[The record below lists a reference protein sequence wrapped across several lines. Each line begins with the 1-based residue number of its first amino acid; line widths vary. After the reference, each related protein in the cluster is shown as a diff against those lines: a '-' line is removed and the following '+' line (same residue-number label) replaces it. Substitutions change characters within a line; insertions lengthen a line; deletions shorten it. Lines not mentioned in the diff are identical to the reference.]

1 MIRVQREVVVP
12 IWIFWWRR
20 KNPPP
25 TNAFDVGVAALD
37 RARKKES
44 TSRLFDVAKDLASR
58 LGPGDRM
65 KVTTPDGSVEVEKGE
80 QHRGQISPD
89 GNHHLELPPP
99 DDEELWL
106 EERYYTLVR

>member
-1 MIRVQREVVVP
+1 M
-12 IWIFWWRR
+12 WIFWWRR

-25 TNAFDVGVAALD
+25 TNAYDVGIAAID
-37 RARKKES
+37 RARRKES
-44 TSRLFDVAKDLASR
+44 TSRLFEVAKDLASK

-80 QHRGQISPD
+80 QPTGQISRD
-89 GNHHLELPPP
+89 GNYRLGLPPP

-106 EERYYTLVR
+106 GECHYTLVR